1 MPHASWPMR
10 IFLPF
15 LVLVSSSAD
24 GPDVARAEPGFV
36 VASAPAQHGAEPVTS
51 GPVLLAHDAGHP
63 ETTESG
69 NVVSD
74 ADVVEP
80 LSAEEARL
88 DTVLIEGRAEDLVG
102 VARSGSEGAVGV
114 EQLEKRPI
122 LRNGELLEV
131 IPGLLATQHSGTG
144 KANQYFL
151 RGFNLDHGSD
161 FSTRV
166 DGIPVNLPTHAHG
179 QGYLDLNF
187 VIPELVRTVRFH
199 KGPYY
204 AETGD
209 FASAGSAYV
218 EMFDELERGL
228 FEASAGMNGW
238 GRLLLADSVE
248 AGGGNLLYAGEANF
262 YDGPWQLEEDL
273 VKTNALLKWT
283 RGDNHRGFEVF
294 AQAYRADWDATDQI
308 PLRAVKD
315 TGPNHIDRLGF
326 VDETDGGDT
335 ERYALSASGWRSG
348 EHSHTRAQVY
358 GVYYALDLFSNFTYY
373 LDDPINGDQ
382 IHQHDRRGI
391 FGGDLEHDWF
401 GEIAG
406 FDHETRVGLSLRHD
420 TIPSVALRRSVKRR
434 LLSTVREDDVNETSL
449 GIWGES
455 TITLVE
461 KLRVIGGL
469 RADGYRFD
477 VDADFINPDTGLPAN
492 SGTETDGIVSPKF
505 ALVVGPWA
513 KTEGYLNLGMG
524 FHSNDARGTTISVD
538 PSSCDTNNTP
548 ICHPASPVDPL
559 VRSNGAEL
567 GVRTE
572 VLPGLHSSLALWML
586 DLDSELVF
594 VGDAGTT
601 EAGPPSRRLGIEW
614 ANYYEPTEYLAF
626 DFDLSWTDARLRET
640 DDSQD
645 EIPGAIPLVM
655 SAGIMGDL
663 PWDLYAALRL
673 RYLGEFSMVE
683 SGDEKSGSTTLVNL
697 RLGYEMPPPAGSE
710 FRQGDWGAA
719 LDILNLF
726 DSKDRDIA
734 YYYES
739 RLEDELTSSEGVHF
753 HPVEPLTVR
762 FSVTRR
768 F

>member
-1 MPHASWPMR
+1 MDNAFWPMR
-10 IFLPF
+10 YFLPF
-15 LVLVSSSAD
+15 LVLVLSLAAGR
-24 GPDVARAEPGFV
+24 GPALAEPALV
-36 VASAPAQHGAEPVTS
+36 VASASSSGDEARAATS
-51 GPVLLAHDAGHP
+51 RSKPVLLAHDAGHP
-63 ETTESG
+63 ETANAEVPES
-69 NVVSD
+69 NPEDIEAV
-74 ADVVEP
+74 
-80 LSAEEARL
+80 SAEDARL

-209 FASAGSAYV
+209 FASAGTAYV
-218 EMFDELERGL
+218 EMFDELERGI
-228 FEASAGMNGW
+228 FTASAGMYGW
-238 GRLLLADSVE
+238 GRLLLADSVK
-248 AGGGNLLYAGEANF
+248 AGGGDLLYAGEANF
-262 YDGPWQLEEDL
+262 YDGPWKLEEEL

-283 RGDNHRGFEVF
+283 RGDDHRGVEVF

-308 PLRAVKD
+308 PLRAVQDKSLS
-315 TGPNHIDRLGF
+315 RLGF
-326 VDETDGGDT
+326 VDGSDGGDT

-348 EHSHTRAQVY
+348 DQSHTKAQLY

-373 LDDPINGDQ
+373 LEEPIDGDQ

-391 FGGDLEHDWF
+391 FGGDVEHDWF
-401 GEIAG
+401 GEVFG

-420 TIPSVALRRSVKRR
+420 HIPSVALRRSTRRR
-434 LLSTVREDDVNETSL
+434 LLSTVREDDVDQTSL
-449 GIWGES
+449 GLWGES
-455 TITLVE
+455 TVTLME

-477 VDADFINPDTGLPAN
+477 VDSDLAAN

-513 KTEGYLNLGMG
+513 KTEAYVNLGMG
-524 FHSNDARGTTISVD
+524 FHSNDARGTTISID
-538 PSSCDTNNTP
+538 PSTGD
-548 ICHPASPVDPL
+548 PATPVDPL
-559 VRSNGAEL
+559 VRSKGAEI

-572 VLPGLHSSLALWML
+572 VLPGLFSSLALWML

-673 RYLGEFSMVE
+673 RYLGEFPMVE

-710 FRQGDWGAA
+710 FRKGDWGAA
-719 LDILNLF
+719 FDILNLF

-734 YYYES
+734 YFYES
-739 RLEDELTSSEGVHF
+739 QLQNEATSSEDVHF

>member
-10 IFLPF
+10 ISLPF
-15 LVLVSSSAD
+15 LVLASSSAD
-24 GPDVARAEPGFV
+24 GRDVARAEPAFV
-36 VASAPAQHGAEPVTS
+36 VASAPAPDDAKAVTFGS
-51 GPVLLAHDAGHP
+51 DPVLLAHDAGHP
-63 ETTESG
+63 EATKSADAA
-69 NVVSD
+69 SD
-74 ADVVEP
+74 AEIVEP
-80 LSAEEARL
+80 DPAEDARL

-161 FSTRV
+161 FSARV

-209 FASAGSAYV
+209 FASAGTAYV
-218 EMFDELERGL
+218 ELFDELERGI
-228 FEASAGMNGW
+228 FEASAGMYGW
-238 GRLLLADSVE
+238 GRLLLADSVK

-262 YDGPWQLEEDL
+262 YEGPWKLDEDL

-283 RGDNHRGFEVF
+283 RGDNHRGVEVF
-294 AQAYRADWDATDQI
+294 AQAYRADWTATDQI

-315 TGPNHIDRLGF
+315 NSLSRLGF
-326 VDETDGGDT
+326 VDGSDGGDT

-358 GVYYALDLFSNFTYY
+358 GVYYALDLFSNFTYF
-373 LDDPINGDQ
+373 LEDRINGDQ

-420 TIPSVALRRSVKRR
+420 TIPSVALRRSAQRR
-434 LLSTVREDDVNETSL
+434 LLFTVREDDVDETAL

-455 TITLVE
+455 TVTLLE

-477 VDADFINPDTGLPAN
+477 VDSDLAAN

-513 KTEGYLNLGMG
+513 NTEGYVNLGMG
-524 FHSNDARGTTISVD
+524 FHSNDARGTTIHVD
-538 PSSCDTNNTP
+538 PSTGD
-548 ICHPASPVDPL
+548 PASPVDPL
-559 VRSNGAEL
+559 VRSKGAEV

-572 VLPGLHSSLALWML
+572 FLPGLHSSLALWML

-655 SAGIMGDL
+655 SAGVMGDL

-673 RYLGEFSMVE
+673 RYLGEFPMVE
-683 SGDEKSGSTTLVNL
+683 SGDQKSGSTTLVNL
-697 RLGYEMPPPAGSE
+697 RLGYETPPPAGSGL
-710 FRQGDWGAA
+710 RQGDWGAA

-739 RLEDELTSSEGVHF
+739 QLATEDTSREDVHF